1 MQIITTHTG
10 TDFDGLAA
18 TVAARKL
25 YPEAK
30 ICLPGSVA
38 KEVSQFICVYGKIL
52 QDVAVKKVNLD
63 TVDRLILVDTRWI
76 NRIGIFRELIGKRQV
91 EIHLY
96 DHHPPHPQDI
106 KGDGGVCQE
115 IGATTSILVHIIK
128 EQGISIA
135 PAEATLFALGIYEDT
150 GSLSFTSTTSLD
162 LEAAGFL
169 LSQGASLELI
179 SSFLNEQLTEKQNLL
194 LNDFLK
200 KAKTRLINGV
210 EVVVIVTEIDEF
222 VGGLSLPLHKLI
234 DLRNLEVVF
243 TLIKSKDRTY
253 LLGRSRTPSVN
264 VSEILS
270 AFGGGGHNFAASA
283 LIKEGNLKRLEH
295 KLYQVLEDRIEPRVT
310 VSEVMSSPVRTA
322 SPVTSLKEAK
332 KILNEYGVEDLPVM
346 DDGKVVGIISRKK
359 IDYLMAHDW
368 GKIPLKSYLS
378 PKVAVI
384 SPSVSIKKVQQVMI
398 EEETRRLLVM
408 EGEKLVGILT
418 GSDLLEAFH
427 GRKKNLRVSKN
438 KENLKNSLETR
449 VPKKVHR
456 ILRQAGQ
463 IAAELGYR
471 AFIVGGFVRDL
482 LLGIE
487 NLDVDLVIEGDGIE
501 FAAQFARALDGEV
514 KKHTEFRTAVLTLPD
529 GFKLDIATA
538 RKEFYP
544 GPAALPEIEPA
555 SLQEDL
561 SRRDFVVNTMAIDL
575 APEKFGN
582 LIDFFGGQLDLEQKK
597 VRVLHEDSF
606 IEDPTRVFRA
616 VRFEQRYAFT
626 LEERTARLMGEA
638 LRSKALSR
646 LSGERIREE
655 LIQILEEDRPGKV
668 IHRMQQLGVLEA
680 VHPKLQLT
688 LEKEKKLDYLVD
700 IFARFQILFSR
711 EVKRWL
717 IRLLLLLD
725 DMSQVEVE
733 EFCQRYR
740 FSKEERDSL
749 ISGRLEAEKIVR
761 GLSIPESLAPSL
773 IYHLLE
779 PFSQEV
785 LLFAIAKTRDKMLE
799 RRIFH
804 YLAKL
809 KQVKVEIDGNDL
821 KRLGYSPSPRFS
833 QILEEL
839 KKTRLDGRIKTK
851 EEEIKYVRD
860 NFPLKEKK

>member
-52 QDVAVKKVNLD
+52 QDIPVEEVNLD
-63 TVDRLILVDTRWI
+63 TVDRLILVDTRWA
-76 NRIGIFRELIGKRQV
+76 NRLGIFRQLIGKRGV

-106 KGDGGVCQE
+106 EGDGGVCKE
-115 IGATTSILVHIIK
+115 VGATTSILVHIIK

-135 PAEATLFALGIYEDT
+135 PTEATLFALGIYEDT
-150 GSLSFTSTTSLD
+150 GSLSFTSTTPLD

-169 LSQGASLELI
+169 LSQGANLELI
-179 SSFLNEQLTEKQNLL
+179 SSFLNEPLTEKQNLL

-200 KAKTRLINGV
+200 KAKMRLINGI

-234 DLRNLEVVF
+234 DLKNLEVVF

-253 LLGRSRTPSVN
+253 LLARSRTPSVN

-283 LIKEGNLKRLEH
+283 LIKEGDLEELEH
-295 KLYQVLEDRIEPRVT
+295 KLYQVLEDKIEPRIT

-322 SPVTSLKEAK
+322 SPRTSLKEAK
-332 KILNEYGVEDLPVM
+332 KILNDYGVEDLPVM
-346 DDGKVVGIISRKK
+346 DDGKVVGIISGEK
-359 IDYLMAHDW
+359 IDYLMAHNFE
-368 GKIPLKSYLS
+368 KAPLKSYLS
-378 PKVAVI
+378 PKVPVV
-384 SPSVSIKKVQQVMI
+384 SPAVSIKKAQQVMI

-408 EGEKLVGILT
+408 EGKRLVGIIT

-427 GRKKNLRVSKN
+427 GRKKNQRVGKN
-438 KENLKNSLETR
+438 KESLINLLEAR
-449 VPKKVHR
+449 VPKRVHR
-456 ILRQAGQ
+456 ILRQAGR
-463 IAAELGYR
+463 IATELGYR

-487 NLDVDLVIEGDGIE
+487 NLDVDLVIEGDGIK
-501 FAAQFARALDGEV
+501 FAGQFVRELGGEV
-514 KKHTEFRTAVLTLPD
+514 KKHTEFGTAVLTLPD
-529 GFKLDIATA
+529 GFKLDVATA
-538 RKEFYP
+538 RREFYP
-544 GPAALPEIEPA
+544 QPAALPEVEPA

-561 SRRDFVVNTMAIDL
+561 SRRDFTVNTMAIALNPDS
-575 APEKFGN
+575 FGN
-582 LIDFFGGQLDLEQKK
+582 LIDFFGGQLDLERRK

-616 VRFEQRYAFT
+616 VRFEQRYGFS
-626 LEERTARLMGEA
+626 LEERTARLIGEA
-638 LRSKALSR
+638 LRSEALSR

-655 LIQILEEDRPGKV
+655 LIQILEEDQPGKV
-668 IHRMQQLGVLEA
+668 IHRMQELGVLEA

-688 LEKEKKLDYLVD
+688 GEKGKKLDYLVD
-700 IFARFQILFSR
+700 IFARFQILFHR

-725 DMSQVEVE
+725 DMSEAEVE

-740 FSKEERDSL
+740 FSREERDSL
-749 ISGRLEAEKIVR
+749 LRGRLEAEKVVR
-761 GLSIPESLAPSL
+761 ELSTPGSLAPSF

-785 LLFAIAKTRDKMLE
+785 LLFAIAKAGEKILE

-804 YLAKL
+804 YLAEL

-821 KRLGYSPSPRFS
+821 KRLGYSPSPRFG
-833 QILEEL
+833 QILDEL
-839 KKTRLDGRIKTK
+839 KKARLDGRIKTK
-851 EEEIKYVRD
+851 EEEIKFVRN
-860 NFPLKEKK
+860 NFPPKEKK

>member
-106 KGDGGVCQE
+106 KGDEGVCKE

-200 KAKTRLINGV
+200 KAKMRLINGV

-283 LIKEGNLKRLEH
+283 LIKEGDLRKLEH
-295 KLYQVLEDRIEPRVT
+295 KLYQVLEDKIEPRVT

-322 SPVTSLKEAK
+322 SSVTSLKEAK

-359 IDYLMAHDW
+359 IDYLMAHNW
-368 GKIPLKSYLS
+368 EKIPLKSYLS

-398 EEETRRLLVM
+398 EE
-408 EGEKLVGILT
+408 
-418 GSDLLEAFH
+418 
-427 GRKKNLRVSKN
+427 
-438 KENLKNSLETR
+438 
-449 VPKKVHR
+449 
-456 ILRQAGQ
+456 
-463 IAAELGYR
+463 
-471 AFIVGGFVRDL
+471 
-482 LLGIE
+482 
-487 NLDVDLVIEGDGIE
+487 
-501 FAAQFARALDGEV
+501 
-514 KKHTEFRTAVLTLPD
+514 
-529 GFKLDIATA
+529 
-538 RKEFYP
+538 
-544 GPAALPEIEPA
+544 
-555 SLQEDL
+555 
-561 SRRDFVVNTMAIDL
+561 
-575 APEKFGN
+575 
-582 LIDFFGGQLDLEQKK
+582 
-597 VRVLHEDSF
+597 
-606 IEDPTRVFRA
+606 
-616 VRFEQRYAFT
+616 
-626 LEERTARLMGEA
+626 
-638 LRSKALSR
+638 
-646 LSGERIREE
+646 
-655 LIQILEEDRPGKV
+655 
-668 IHRMQQLGVLEA
+668 
-680 VHPKLQLT
+680 
-688 LEKEKKLDYLVD
+688 
-700 IFARFQILFSR
+700 
-711 EVKRWL
+711 
-717 IRLLLLLD
+717 
-725 DMSQVEVE
+725 
-733 EFCQRYR
+733 
-740 FSKEERDSL
+740 
-749 ISGRLEAEKIVR
+749 
-761 GLSIPESLAPSL
+761 
-773 IYHLLE
+773 
-779 PFSQEV
+779 
-785 LLFAIAKTRDKMLE
+785 
-799 RRIFH
+799 
-804 YLAKL
+804 
-809 KQVKVEIDGNDL
+809 
-821 KRLGYSPSPRFS
+821 
-833 QILEEL
+833 
-839 KKTRLDGRIKTK
+839 
-851 EEEIKYVRD
+851 
-860 NFPLKEKK
+860 

>member
-38 KEVSQFICVYGKIL
+38 KEVSQFICLYGKML
-52 QDVAVKKVNLD
+52 QNIPVEKVNLD
-63 TVDRLILVDTRWI
+63 TVDRLILVDTRWA
-76 NRIGIFRELIGKRQV
+76 NRLGIFRQLIGKRGV
-91 EIHLY
+91 EIYLY

-106 KGDGGVCQE
+106 EGDGGVCKE
-115 IGATTSILVHIIK
+115 VGATTSILVHIIK
-128 EQGISIA
+128 KQGISIA
-135 PAEATLFALGIYEDT
+135 RAEATLFALGIYEDT
-150 GSLSFTSTTSLD
+150 GSLSFTSTTPLD

-169 LSQGASLELI
+169 LSQGANLELI
-179 SSFLNEQLTEKQNLL
+179 SSFLNGPLTEKQNLL
-194 LNDFLK
+194 FNDFLE
-200 KAKTRLINGV
+200 KAKMRLINGV

-253 LLGRSRTPSVN
+253 FIGRSRTPSVN

-270 AFGGGGHNFAASA
+270 TFGGGGHNFAASA
-283 LIKEGNLKRLEH
+283 LIKEGNLKELEH
-295 KLYQVLEDRIEPRVT
+295 KLYQVLEEKIEPRVT
-310 VSEVMSSPVRTA
+310 VGEVMITPVRIA
-322 SPVTSLKEAK
+322 SPGTSFKEAK
-332 KILNEYGVEDLPVM
+332 KILNEHGVEDLPVM
-346 DDGKVVGIISRKK
+346 DDGKVVGIISREK
-359 IDYLMAHDW
+359 IDHLMAHNSE
-368 GKIPLKSYLS
+368 KTPLKSYLS
-378 PKVAVI
+378 PKVPAV
-384 SPSVSIKKVQQVMI
+384 SPYVSIKKAQQVMM

-408 EGEKLVGILT
+408 EEEKLVGIIT
-418 GSDLLEAFH
+418 GSDLLEALH
-427 GRKKNLRVSKN
+427 GRKKNLGEGKN
-438 KENLKNSLETR
+438 QENLIKLLEAR
-449 VPKKVHR
+449 IPKRVHR
-456 ILRQAGQ
+456 ILQQAGR
-463 IAAELGYR
+463 IAIELGYR

-487 NLDVDLVIEGDGIE
+487 NLDVDLVIEGDGIK
-501 FAAQFARALDGEV
+501 FAGQFAKELEGRV
-514 KKHTEFRTAVLTLPD
+514 KKYAEFGTAAVTLPD
-529 GFKLDIATA
+529 GFKLDVATA

-544 GPAALPEIEPA
+544 QPAALPEVEPA

-561 SRRDFVVNTMAIDL
+561 SRRDFTVNTMAIDL
-575 APEKFGN
+575 NPDSFGN
-582 LIDFFGGQLDLEQKK
+582 LIDFFGGQLDLEQRK
-597 VRVLHEDSF
+597 VRVLREDSF
-606 IEDPTRVFRA
+606 IQDPTRVFRA
-616 VRFEQRYAFT
+616 VRFEQRYGFS
-626 LEERTARLMGEA
+626 LEERTARLIEEA

-655 LIQILEEDRPGKV
+655 LIQILEEDKPGKV
-668 IHRMQQLGVLEA
+668 IHRMQELGVLEA

-688 LEKEKKLDYLVD
+688 VEKERKLDYLVD
-700 IFARFQILFSR
+700 IFARFQVLFPR

-725 DMSQVEVE
+725 DMSEAEVE

-740 FSKEERDSL
+740 FSREERDSL
-749 ISGRLEAEKIVR
+749 IRGRLEAEKIVR
-761 GLSIPESLAPSL
+761 KLGPPGSLAPSF

-779 PFSQEV
+779 PFSQEI
-785 LLFAIAKTRDKMLE
+785 LLFAIAKTGEKMLE

-821 KRLGYSPSPRFS
+821 KRLGYLPSPRFS
-833 QILEEL
+833 QILQEL
-839 KKTRLDGRIKTK
+839 KKARLDERIKTK

-860 NFPLKEKK
+860 NFPLKEKE